1 VTARNE
7 YEAVNAERKTM
18 TKSIIVL
25 ICCLFT
31 DPLFSVCQ
39 AQQSG
44 KVYRIGYLK
53 MRGGSAGK
61 LPAFLQEMQNL
72 GYAEGKNLAIQ
83 FRRAPLGNT
92 DRLRELAAARVKLN
106 VDVIVAS
113 GSDAARI
120 AKEATALIRQI
131 SPSSSRPSLN

>member
-1 VTARNE
+1 
-7 YEAVNAERKTM
+7 
-18 TKSIIVL
+18 
-25 ICCLFT
+25 
-31 DPLFSVCQ
+31 
-39 AQQSG
+39 
-44 KVYRIGYLK
+44 
-53 MRGGSAGK
+53 
-61 LPAFLQEMQNL
+61 MQNL